1 MSVQREL
8 AKNTTL
14 EVNYVG
20 NKGTHLLNRTNIGQ
34 GLPPAN
40 PSVCDPDVPGNP
52 PNAATLGDCPA
63 AARGPFTNITF
74 FLGFLDS
81 QWNGYSSYNAGNVK
95 LERRSSS
102 ITGFGLY
109 LGEESG

>member
-1 MSVQREL
+1 MNLSVEREL

-20 NKGTHLLNRTNIGQ
+20 NKATHKFNRFNIGQ

-40 PSVCDPDVPGNP
+40 PAVCDPDVPGNP

-63 AARGPFTNITF
+63 AVRRPFTNITSS
-74 FLGFLDS
+74 LGFLT
-81 QWNGYSSYNAGNVK
+81 A
-95 LERRSSS
+95 
-102 ITGFGLY
+102 
-109 LGEESG
+109 SGMDTPTTTPAM